1 MSAPA
6 TFRIEPQSGIEP
18 GAAGPSPM
26 PPIAQSTAKPL
37 LAGIVILMLLLLVL
51 VTAELPLYVHSAAV
65 PGWQVAAIGLSEV
78 VVVAT
83 WLLFDLHSR
92 RYATPPPDRP
102 VRWFWHHARRLP
114 WLVVGFIAGTYA
126 LRWLAFAAAGAEYR
140 AYWPVVLVYE
150 SFKVLLLLCCWL
162 ALIFGI
168 CSFLQ
173 MRIRTE
179 HLLRLEKNLAQA
191 QLAQLEA
198 QLHPHFLFNA
208 LNTISSFIHGDAKR
222 ADRLLAQ
229 LGDLLRVSLAH
240 SERAMVTLAE
250 ELDLLQR
257 YAEIMQARFAERVR
271 LEWHV
276 EAGLSQVLVPAM
288 LLQPL
293 LENAFKHGVERDP
306 EPQVI
311 HIRASSAALNLRIA
325 IHNTRSQLS
334 PSSAGGLGLS
344 NCRER
349 LQLLYGEHA
358 ALQLYPHLAGGVEV
372 AVTLPARRAD
382 S

>member
-6 TFRIEPQSGIEP
+6 TPSSIEP
-18 GAAGPSPM
+18 GAAPLPS
-26 PPIAQSTAKPL
+26 IAHSAAKPL
-37 LAGIVILMLLLLVL
+37 LAGILALMLLLLLL
-51 VTAELPLYVHSAAV
+51 VTAELPLYVHSAGV
-65 PGWQVAAIGLSEV
+65 PAWQVVTVGLSEV
-78 VVVAT
+78 MVVAT
-83 WLLFDLHSR
+83 WLLFDLHSP

-114 WLVVGFIAGTYA
+114 WLVLGFIAGTYT
-126 LRWLAFAAAGAEYR
+126 LRWLAFAAAGAHFR
-140 AYWPVVLVYE
+140 PYWPIVLVYE
-150 SFKVLLLLCCWL
+150 SCKVVLLLCCWL

-173 MRIRTE
+173 MRVRTE

-208 LNTISSFIHGDAKR
+208 LNTISSFIHADAKR

-240 SERAMVTLAE
+240 SQRAMVTLAE
-250 ELDLLQR
+250 ELDLLRR

-276 EAGLSQVLVPAM
+276 EAGLSQILVPAM

-325 IHNTRSQLS
+325 IHNTRSHLS
-334 PSSAGGLGLS
+334 PGSAGGLGLN

-349 LQLLYGEHA
+349 LQLLYGEEA
-358 ALQLYPHLAGGVEV
+358 ALQLYAHLAGGVEV

-382 S
+382 T

>member
-1 MSAPA
+1 MPAPA
-6 TFRIEPQSGIEP
+6 ITSNTEPRTETT
-18 GAAGPSPM
+18 AAGHSPL

-37 LAGIVILMLLLLVL
+37 LAGILVLILLLLLL
-51 VTAELPLYVHSAAV
+51 VTAELPLYVHSAGV
-65 PGWQVAAIGLSEV
+65 PLWQVLVIGFSEV
-78 VVVAT
+78 LVVGG
-83 WLLFDLHSR
+83 WLLFDLHSP
-92 RYATPPPDRP
+92 RYGAAPPPDRP

-114 WLVVGFIAGTYA
+114 LLAMGFIAGTYT
-126 LRWLAFAAAGAEYR
+126 LRWLAFAAFGAAYR
-140 AYWPVVLVYE
+140 PYWPIVLPYE

-198 QLHPHFLFNA
+198 QLQPHFLFNA
-208 LNTISSFIHGDAKR
+208 LNTISSFIHEDAKR

-250 ELDLLQR
+250 ELDLLHR
-257 YAEIMQARFAERVR
+257 YAEIMQARFAERVH

-276 EAGLSQVLVPAM
+276 EAGLQEVLVPAM

-306 EPQVI
+306 QPQVI
-311 HIRASSAALNLRIA
+311 HIRASSQAMNLRFA
-325 IHNTRSQLS
+325 IHNTRSNLS
-334 PSSAGGLGLS
+334 PPVSGGVGLS

-349 LQLLYGEHA
+349 LQLLYGEQA
-358 ALQLYPHLAGGVEV
+358 SLELYAHHAGGVEV
-372 AVTLPARRAD
+372 AVTLPAQRAN

>member
-1 MSAPA
+1 MATPA
-6 TFRIEPQSGIEP
+6 TSASIEPT
-18 GAAGPSPM
+18 AAAAWHL
-26 PPIAQSTAKPL
+26 PPIAQSTGKPL
-37 LAGIVILMLLLLVL
+37 LAGMITLLLLLLVL
-51 VTAELPLYVHSAAV
+51 VTAELPLYVHSKNV
-65 PGWQVAAIGLSEV
+65 PGWQVSVIGLSEV
-78 VVVAT
+78 LVVAL
-83 WLLFDLHSR
+83 WLVFDLRSS
-92 RYATPPPDRP
+92 RYATPPPDQP
-102 VRWFWHHARRLP
+102 ARWFWHHSRRLP
-114 WLVVGFIAGTYA
+114 LLVAGFIAGTYA
-126 LRWLAFAAAGAEYR
+126 LRWLAFAAAGADYR
-140 AYWPVVLVYE
+140 PYWPIVLMYE
-150 SFKVLLLLCCWL
+150 SCKVWLLLCCWL

-173 MRIRTE
+173 MRVRTE
-179 HLLRLEKNLAQA
+179 RLLRLEKNLAQA

-208 LNTISSFIHGDAKR
+208 LNTVSSFIHEDAKR

-240 SERAMVTLAE
+240 GERAMVTVAE

-257 YAEIMQARFAERVR
+257 YGEIMQARFAERVR
-271 LEWHV
+271 LEWHI
-276 EAGLSQVLVPAM
+276 EAGLSQVLMPGM

-311 HIRASSAALNLRIA
+311 HIRVSSAATNLRLA
-325 IHNTRSQLS
+325 IHNTRSQLN
-334 PSSAGGLGLS
+334 PTGARGLGLS

-349 LQLLYGEHA
+349 LQLLYGERA
-358 ALQLYPHLAGGVEV
+358 ALELYAHLAGGVEV